1 MTHQTNGNGKD
12 NSKSVTRAEEAT
24 ITAILQSK
32 LRAQQLLREEDQQL
46 VAYRIAEI
54 MVGSKELYT
63 KELPR
68 ITSDGG
74 DRPDYDFFSELAG
87 LRMSLLHLRD
97 LITDF
102 DEAFMIAMSHQR
114 DDDSENDGDDS
125 EDEQE
130 EPETDSS
137 CCDNQDCDCDEPS

>member
-1 MTHQTNGNGKD
+1 MTEYANGNGKD
-12 NSKSVTRAEEAT
+12 PANSILRAEEAT

-68 ITSDGG
+68 VVADTSD
-74 DRPDYDFFSELAG
+74 RQDYDFFSELAG

-114 DDDSENDGDDS
+114 EDDHAEEEEEESDS
-125 EDEQE
+125 
-130 EPETDSS
+130 DSS
-137 CCDNQDCDCDEPS
+137 CCDSEDCDCE